1 MMRSWLSL
9 FHNVADLETR
19 TKSEIASQDKT
30 GHTTR
35 VSSTTSLTY
44 CIFKEQ
50 LTQ

>member
-19 TKSEIASQDKT
+19 TRSGERCQDKT
-30 GHTTR
+30 GAYHSR
-35 VSSTTSLTY
+35 FQHNIFAY

-50 LTQ
+50 LTH